1 MKLESRTKV
10 SQETDQVPVPS
21 SAGQVRGGGRLP
33 HLMGILGSR
42 TFVLTIAAVLLILY
56 FQQSSDGLFIT
67 STNASLLL
75 RQTAVYALAAS
86 AVALLIIMGE
96 IDLSI
101 GSAAYLA

>member
-1 MKLESRTKV
+1 MNLDSTDRMGQASAQITVPGGAGGNNRTKTR
-10 SQETDQVPVPS
+10 SQVL
-21 SAGQVRGGGRLP
+21 GL
-33 HLMGILGSR
+33 LGSR
-42 TFVLTIAAVLLILY
+42 TVVLSIAAVVLILY

-67 STNASLLL
+67 PTNASLLL

-101 GSAAYLA
+101 G